1 MIFSD
6 DLKYVYLSIEE
17 YCNLKGIKRRCFFY
31 KYKNKVVYEKL
42 KGSRKKFIKI
52 NEEKIVKRLMIID

>member
-17 YCNLKGIKRRCFFY
+17 YCNLKGISKRTFY
-31 KYKNKVVYEKL
+31 RHHNKKL
-42 KGSRKKFIKI
+42 ESIKI
-52 NEEKIVKRLMIID
+52 NGKNRKIKITISDFVK

>member
-17 YCNLKGIKRRCFFY
+17 YCNLKGISKRTFY
-31 KYKNKVVYEKL
+31 RRYNKKL
-42 KGSRKKFIKI
+42 ESIKI
-52 NEEKIVKRLMIID
+52 NGKNRKIKITISDFVK

>member
-17 YCNLKGIKRRCFFY
+17 YCNLKGISKRTFY
-31 KYKNKVVYEKL
+31 RRHNKKL
-42 KGSRKKFIKI
+42 ESIKI
-52 NEEKIVKRLMIID
+52 NGKNRKIKITISDFVE